1 MSKNAVV
8 SLTLQIKGNADQK
21 IKQMAD
27 AQVKAVKQVNTE
39 SQKLRPIQEGQV
51 QTAKK
56 ILVELQKQGT
66 ALNQQSKDAKAV
78 ELTRKLGLRTEQQIK
93 SEIQQTHSTY
103 QKLGI
108 LQRQG
113 VITAKDMERSYA
125 AMQTR
130 VTQLNAELGKTAQ
143 KEKQLQQV
151 QRQGTG
157 FGQRFQGAVAVGGAM
172 AAGGMVMSQA
182 LQKPR
187 DYQQQMTYIM
197 ATATGGQGLSTQDRI
212 GQGNN
217 LHQYVKD
224 AVRSG
229 GGTREDAA
237 AALNELIASGKY
249 DVSNVAPALTA
260 STRTA
265 FAAGADAVDAAK
277 MTLAMQNFGVR
288 DISLGQDRAM
298 RAGQVGSFEY
308 RDMAKFLPEQMAM
321 ARASGYSGDEGL
333 VKLLA
338 LNQMAKT
345 TASDSAQA
353 GNNVVNLLQK
363 LSSREFSDSIAKAV
377 TDTTGL
383 VTKPVVNKKGKV
395 VGQEFDWST
404 YAIQQRGQGVYGVE
418 AFVKLLERQLAGNA
432 QYKKLQTQA
441 QNAGS
446 DAERKALLDDMSN
459 IAMGSEMGQII
470 ADRQALMAAMAAVYN
485 KGTTAQLESEISGA
499 KGTVDADLEMIK
511 SQEWA
516 KDQALEQ
523 EKLFAQSKA
532 YDAISGPLGNLK
544 EKVSDAAQS
553 HEAVAAAGY
562 AAATAL
568 TAVAA
573 ASAVGTVLGGGK
585 GGKLGKVAGAAGSLA
600 KRGGSAVLGA
610 AGPAG
615 AVAAAGIAGYG
626 AGTLISKNFVEGT
639 ATGDKIGE
647 VIAKTL
653 AVFGNDDAKAA
664 VEAQRAYD
672 AMLAEQARN
681 NQLSAELNNKLGTLI
696 NVTRDNKPI
705 PFNLGGA
712 NSLAASF
719 GQAPVQENRHGAA
732 KPFMLTHTGR

>member
-39 SQKLRPIQEGQV
+39 AQKLRPIQENQV
-51 QTAKK
+51 ATAKK
-56 ILVELQKQGT
+56 ILTELQKQGT
-66 ALNQQSKDAKAV
+66 ALVQQSKEAKAV

-93 SEIQQTHSTY
+93 GEIQQTHATY

-125 AMQTR
+125 AMKTR
-130 VTQLNAELGKTAQ
+130 VAQLNAELGKTVQ
-143 KEKQLQQV
+143 KEKQIQQV
-151 QRQGTG
+151 QRQGVG
-157 FGQRFQGAVAVGGAM
+157 FGQRFQGAVATGGAL
-172 AAGGMVMSQA
+172 AAGGMVLSTAM
-182 LQKPR
+182 QKPR

-197 ATATGGQGLSTQDRI
+197 ATATGGQGLSTAERLN
-212 GQGNN
+212 QGNS
-217 LHQYVKD
+217 LHQYVRD
-224 AVRSG
+224 AVRTG

-249 DVSNVAPALTA
+249 DVGNVAPALNA

-277 MTLAMQNFGVR
+277 MTLAMQNFGVQ

-321 ARASGYSGDEGL
+321 AKASGYSGDQGL

-377 TDTTGL
+377 TDTKGL

-395 VGQEFDWST
+395 VGQEFDWAT
-404 YAIQQRGQGVYGVE
+404 YSIQQRGQGVYGVE
-418 AFVKLLERQLAGNA
+418 AFVKLLERQLAGNK
-432 QYKKLQTQA
+432 QYAKLQTQA
-441 QNAGS
+441 KTAGS
-446 DAERKALLDDMSN
+446 DTERKALLEDMSN

-485 KGTTAQLESEISGA
+485 KGTASQLESEIAGA
-499 KGTVDADLEMIK
+499 KGTVNADLEMIK
-511 SQEWA
+511 TQEWA
-516 KDQALEQ
+516 KDQAYEQ

-532 YDAISGPLGNLK
+532 YDAVSGALGGLK
-544 EKVSDAAQS
+544 DQVTSAAQGN
-553 HEAVAAAGY
+553 EALAASAY

-573 ASAVGTVLGGGK
+573 ASAVGTVLSGGK
-585 GGKLGKVAGAAGSLA
+585 GGKVAGAAGGIA
-600 KRGGSAVLGA
+600 KRAGGAALGA

-615 AVAAAGIAGYG
+615 AVVAAGVAGYG

-639 ATGDKIGE
+639 AAGDKIGE
-647 VIAKTL
+647 MIAKTL
-653 AVFGNDDAKAA
+653 TVFGNEDAKAA
-664 VEAQRAYD
+664 VEAQRAYE
-672 AMLAEQARN
+672 AMLAEQDRN
-681 NQLSAELNNKLGTLI
+681 NQLTAELNTKLGTLI

-705 PFNLGGA
+705 PFQMPGG
-712 NSLAASF
+712 SLAESF
-719 GQAPVQENRHGAA
+719 GRASASNQENRFGAP
-732 KPFMLTHTGR
+732 KPFMLQHTGP

>member
-21 IKQMAD
+21 IKQMAET
-27 AQVKAVKQVNTE
+27 QVKAVKQVNTE
-39 SQKLRPIQEGQV
+39 AQKLRPIQEGQV

-56 ILVELQKQGT
+56 ILTELQKQGT
-66 ALNQQSKDAKAV
+66 ALVQQSKEAKAV
-78 ELTRKLGLRTEQQIK
+78 ELTRKIGLRTEQQIK
-93 SEIQQTHSTY
+93 GEIQQTHATY

-125 AMQTR
+125 AMKTR
-130 VTQLNAELGKTAQ
+130 VAQLNAELGKTVQ
-143 KEKQLQQV
+143 KEKQIQQI
-151 QRQGTG
+151 QRQGVG

-197 ATATGGQGLSTQDRI
+197 ATATAGQGLNNEERLK
-212 GQGNN
+212 QGNN

-224 AVRSG
+224 AVRTG

-249 DVSNVAPALTA
+249 DVGNVAPALNMA
-260 STRTA
+260 TRAA
-265 FAAGADAVDAAK
+265 FGAGADTVDAAK
-277 MTLAMQNFGVR
+277 MTLAMQNFGVQ
-288 DISLGQDRAM
+288 DISLGQDRALM
-298 RAGQVGSFEY
+298 AGMLGSFEY

-321 ARASGYSGDEGL
+321 AKASGYSGDDGL

-363 LSSREFSDSIAKAV
+363 LSSREFSDSVAKAV
-377 TDTTGL
+377 TDTKGL

-395 VGQEFDWST
+395 VGQEFDWAT
-404 YAIQQRGQGVYGVE
+404 YSIQQRGQGVYGVE
-418 AFVKLLERQLAGNA
+418 AFVKLLERQLAGNK
-432 QYKKLQTQA
+432 QYTKLQAQA
-441 QNAGS
+441 KTAGS
-446 DAERKALLDDMSN
+446 DTERKALLEDMSN

-485 KGTTAQLESEISGA
+485 KDSASELESKIAGA
-499 KGTVDADLEMIK
+499 KGTVNAELEFVK
-511 SQEWA
+511 TQEWA
-516 KDQALEQ
+516 KDQALTQ

-532 YDAISGPLGNLK
+532 YDAVSGPLGTLK
-544 EKVSDAAQS
+544 EKVTDAAQS

-573 ASAVGTVLGGGK
+573 ASAVGTVLSGGK
-585 GGKLGKVAGAAGSLA
+585 GGKVAGAAGGIA
-600 KRGGSAVLGA
+600 KRAGGAALGA

-639 ATGDKIGE
+639 AAGDKIGE
-647 VIAKTL
+647 MIAKTL
-653 AVFGNDDAKAA
+653 AVFGNEDAKAA
-664 VEAQRAYD
+664 VEAQRAYE
-672 AMLAEQARN
+672 AMLAEQDRN
-681 NQLSAELNNKLGTLI
+681 NQLTAELNTKLGTLI
-696 NVTRDNKPI
+696 NVTRENKPI
-705 PFNLGGA
+705 PFQMPGGG
-712 NSLAASF
+712 SLAESF
-719 GQAPVQENRHGAA
+719 GRAPASTQENRFGAP
-732 KPFMLTHTGR
+732 KPFMLQHTGH